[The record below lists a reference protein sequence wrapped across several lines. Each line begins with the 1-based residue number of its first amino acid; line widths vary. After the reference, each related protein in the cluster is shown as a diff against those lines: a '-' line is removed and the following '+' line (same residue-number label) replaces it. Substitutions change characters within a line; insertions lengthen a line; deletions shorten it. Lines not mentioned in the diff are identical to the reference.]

1 MKSEDGL
8 FTHKV
13 IHCFQQVLVVRCC
26 FFAPFTVQSREP
38 YDPRNGL
45 SIGLKAPKNRRPQKL
60 YIEPFASSGSNLPDA
75 PVRTDRFRRPPTVGV
90 GGYKSPK
97 CPLVER

>member
-38 YDPRNGL
+38 YDPRNGFEYW
-45 SIGLKAPKNRRPQKL
+45 PKSAK
-60 YIEPFASSGSNLPDA
+60 
-75 PVRTDRFRRPPTVGV
+75 
-90 GGYKSPK
+90 KSPTSETLHRTFCELRIK
-97 CPLVER
+97 LTGCSSAD